1 MKVSGRVQRKG
12 VDRLHNQCFH
22 GRLHNP
28 CSHSRLHNQCFC
40 GRLHNQCSHGRLHNQ
55 CFRDRLHNQCF
66 HGFPQNACFTQKLLP
81 CLLFQMWKLEL
92 ELCMQQLTKS
102 ELKKLNLH
110 CFAGLKFLVRLCTDL
125 GLKDAQEY
133 ANKLKK
139 AEKAKELREQVGF
152 LKFILRQGW
161 GQGGG
166 DGSRNRDDGYVGV
179 GSFKDW

>member
-1 MKVSGRVQRKG
+1 M
-12 VDRLHNQCFH
+12 
-22 GRLHNP
+22 
-28 CSHSRLHNQCFC
+28 
-40 GRLHNQCSHGRLHNQ
+40 
-55 CFRDRLHNQCF
+55 
-66 HGFPQNACFTQKLLP
+66 
-81 CLLFQMWKLEL
+81 
-92 ELCMQQLTKS
+92 
-102 ELKKLNLH
+102 
-110 CFAGLKFLVRLCTDL
+110 VRLCTDL

-179 GSFKDW
+179 GSFKD